1 MEETVVLEDWVQVLE
16 LRLILSQ
23 QLVSDQHGRRKRPA
37 LPYLRG
43 STLDGQAKDHK
54 AGAARE
60 GLQHRRGSVG
70 TCDGNMAKGCPRG
83 VGGKIIWGMREGWLF
98 GDVRGNASGMRGR

>member
-1 MEETVVLEDWVQVLE
+1 MEETGVVREDWVQGLE

-23 QLVSDQHGRRKRPA
+23 QHLSDQHGRGKRPA

-43 STLDGQAKDHK
+43 STLDGQAKGHK

-60 GLQHRRGSVG
+60 GLQQRRGSVG
-70 TCDGNMAKGCPRG
+70 TCDGTMTQA
-83 VGGKIIWGMREGWLF
+83 REGLE
-98 GDVRGNASGMRGR
+98 GR